1 MVKRLAAEARSDAKR
16 RVFQDEADGPSEE
29 QRRDIM
35 EMKAR
40 KYEAFK
46 RGDFSGMTEK
56 ERMESVI
63 DVCHFMLT
71 RRGGADDSLSGNWTK
86 MMRIGRSIVQT
97 RMNLR
102 KYQGES
108 LVVVVEMM

>member
-1 MVKRLAAEARSDAKR
+1 
-16 RVFQDEADGPSEE
+16 
-29 QRRDIM
+29 M

-63 DVCHFMLT
+63 DVRLPYT
-71 RRGGADDSLSGNWTK
+71 ARYVLEGG
-86 MMRIGRSIVQT
+86 
-97 RMNLR
+97 
-102 KYQGES
+102 
-108 LVVVVEMM
+108 

>member
-1 MVKRLAAEARSDAKR
+1 LVKRLAAEARHDSKR
-16 RVFQDEADGPSEE
+16 RVFQDEGEGPSAE

-56 ERMESVI
+56 ERVESVI
-63 DVCHFMLT
+63 DVRLPYTASIWFG
-71 RRGGADDSLSGNWTK
+71 RGL
-86 MMRIGRSIVQT
+86 MIV
-97 RMNLR
+97 
-102 KYQGES
+102 
-108 LVVVVEMM
+108 